1 MGKRTIIFRSLRFL
15 AKIKEYGPQAH
26 NLRDLWHGNEVRP
39 HFSLTIFLFCGKKKK
54 KKNLCQWNHHSITV
68 TWAIVNLPFKNQR
81 SASVNKTKEKMTFFF
96 IEIVGALKLQTKHI
110 YIYIYIYV
118 RVCPFKTNNPS
129 QKELNFV

>member
-1 MGKRTIIFRSLRFL
+1 M
-15 AKIKEYGPQAH
+15 
-26 NLRDLWHGNEVRP
+26 
-39 HFSLTIFLFCGKKKK
+39 
-54 KKNLCQWNHHSITV
+54 

-96 IEIVGALKLQTKHI
+96 IEIVGAFKLQTKHI

-118 RVCPFKTNNPS
+118 CVCPFKTNNPS

>member
-1 MGKRTIIFRSLRFL
+1 
-15 AKIKEYGPQAH
+15 
-26 NLRDLWHGNEVRP
+26 
-39 HFSLTIFLFCGKKKK
+39 
-54 KKNLCQWNHHSITV
+54 
-68 TWAIVNLPFKNQR
+68 
-81 SASVNKTKEKMTFFF
+81 MTFFF

>member
-1 MGKRTIIFRSLRFL
+1 M
-15 AKIKEYGPQAH
+15 
-26 NLRDLWHGNEVRP
+26 
-39 HFSLTIFLFCGKKKK
+39 
-54 KKNLCQWNHHSITV
+54 

-96 IEIVGALKLQTKHI
+96 IEIVGAFKLQTKH
-110 YIYIYIYV
+110 IYIYIYV